1 MLLWGRPTA
10 CRGLLVPRA
19 ARHQSPRLSTQ
30 LPPAALLLLLP
41 TLAFSQTANLSGVVR
56 DPSQA
61 LIPAASITL
70 VSEET
75 AASRSATASSEGS
88 WSLTFLP
95 PGRYRLTVAAPG
107 FQPSTQTGLRLD
119 AGDSRVDVTL
129 QPGSVRTALT
139 VSAESAVLG
148 TDAAGVGTLLP
159 RSLIDNMPLNGR
171 SFQSLIAVTPGVVM
185 TAATF
190 GEQGQ
195 FSVNGQRPNANYF
208 TIDGASANIGVSAGL
223 TLVQSASGSL
233 PGLAATGGTNT
244 LVSVEALEEF
254 HVQTSG
260 AAPEYG
266 RMPGAQIVILTRSG
280 ANQFHGAIFDFFR
293 NDAMDANDWFAN
305 ANHLPKPELRQ
316 HDFGGVLGGPVR
328 LPKLYNGRDR
338 TFFFLSYEGLRLR
351 QPQVLS
357 TDVPSL
363 AARQSA
369 CAACRPFLDAF
380 PLPNRPATHFGFAPF
395 VASYSDVSSLD
406 AASLRIDQHI
416 GSRAIA
422 FARYNYAPS
431 IYTARLY
438 ALSNPI
444 DTRSNTRT
452 LTAGLTFTL
461 SGHANS
467 DLRFNYSD
475 STGQSFGRLDNFGGA
490 VPFNPQLFFP
500 SGIDPNNA
508 FGGYFLSGGVNS
520 SFYLGKN
527 VANSQRQW
535 NLVDSFAYVAGAH
548 QFKFGADWRDI
559 ATRNNPRAYDLMV
572 YFITANGGASGV
584 PAQIVEDA
592 QEDITVYFRNLS
604 LYAQDTWKLSPRL
617 TLTYGLRWE
626 MNPAPTGSQPLY
638 TFTGYQNLSQ
648 MQVAPVGTSLYRT
661 TFGNFAPRFA
671 AAWQLDPATTIRAG
685 WGIYY
690 DLGAG
695 LTGQS
700 AAGFPYFRQ
709 LSLPPPL
716 QFPVSAGKASPLPF
730 TLKPPVGTI
739 YGAQSGLRL
748 PLTYEWNLTVERRI
762 GRTRLLSASYLG
774 AAGRHLLR
782 QTYYENPT
790 PSITEAFLL
799 TNGAFSDFQ
808 SLQAQFQQRLA
819 HGLTLLASYTLG
831 KSLDNES
838 SESDLLLNA
847 TQLNPKQDR
856 GPSTFDIRQ
865 TFTAAFSYS
874 LPGRQALLRNWGVDG
889 MVIAR
894 TATPVDI
901 TYSRDVGFGLT
912 NLRPDL
918 VPGVPLYLYDPLA
931 PGGRMF
937 NPDAFALPETYP
949 GRQGTLGRDVM
960 RGFPLTQANLTL
972 RREFPIHERLKLQ
985 FRVELFNA
993 LNHPSFADPIG
1004 DLFSSTFGVSTQMLG
1019 RSLGQG
1025 GANGGLNPLFQ
1036 VGGPRS
1042 IQLALRMVF

>member
-1 MLLWGRPTA
+1 MKLAILFLG
-10 CRGLLVPRA
+10 A
-19 ARHQSPRLSTQ
+19 A
-30 LPPAALLLLLP
+30 AA
-41 TLAFSQTANLSGVVR
+41 AFSQTATLSGIVR
-56 DPSQA
+56 DASQA
-61 LIPAASITL
+61 VVPAASIAL
-70 VSEET
+70 VNEET
-75 AASRSATASSEGS
+75 GASRYVKASPEGS

-95 PGRYRLTVAAPG
+95 PGRYRLTVEASG
-107 FQPSTQTGLRLD
+107 FQVSTQTGLRLD
-119 AGDSRVDVTL
+119 AGDARVDVTL
-129 QPGSVRTALT
+129 QPGSIGSAIT
-139 VSAESAVLG
+139 VSADSAVLG
-148 TDAAGVGTLLP
+148 TDAAGVGTLIP
-159 RSLIDNMPLNGR
+159 RSLIEDMPLNGR
-171 SFQSLIAVTPGVVM
+171 SFQSLLAVTPGVVM
-185 TAATF
+185 TKATF

-208 TIDGASANIGVSAGL
+208 TIDGVSANVGVSAGL

-244 LVSVEALEEF
+244 LVSVDALEEF

-266 RMPGAQIVILTRSG
+266 RMPGAQVVILTRSG
-280 ANQFHGAIFDFFR
+280 TNQYHGALFDFFR
-293 NDAMDANDWFAN
+293 NDAMDAGDWFAN
-305 ANHLPKPELRQ
+305 ANNLPKPELRQ
-316 HDFGGVLGGPVR
+316 NDFGGVLGGPVR
-328 LPKLYNGRDR
+328 LPRLYNGRDR
-338 TFFFLSYEGLRLR
+338 TFFFFSYEGLRLR

-363 AARQSA
+363 ASRKSA
-369 CAACRPFLDAF
+369 CPACQPFLNAF

-395 VASYSDVSSLD
+395 VASYSDASSLD
-406 AASLRIDQHI
+406 AASLRLDQHI
-416 GSRAIA
+416 ASRAIA

-452 LTAGLTFTL
+452 LTAGLTLTL
-461 SGHANS
+461 SARAND
-467 DLRFNYSD
+467 DLRFNISD

-490 VPFNPQLFFP
+490 VPFAPHLFFP
-500 SGIDPNNA
+500 SDVDPGNA

-535 NLVDSFAYVAGAH
+535 NLVDSFGYVAGDH
-548 QFKFGADWRDI
+548 QFKFGVDWRDI

-592 QEDITVYFRNLS
+592 QQDITVFFRNLS
-604 LYAQDTWKLSPRL
+604 LYAQDTWKLTPRL

-638 TFTGYQNLSQ
+638 TFTGYQNPTQ
-648 MQVAPVGTSLYRT
+648 MQVAPQGASLYRT
-661 TFGNFAPRFA
+661 TYGNFAPRLA
-671 AAWQLDPATTIRAG
+671 VAWQLNPATTLRAG

-695 LTGQS
+695 LTAQS

-716 QFPVSAGKASPLPF
+716 QFPVGPGKADPLPF
-730 TLKPPVGTI
+730 TLKPPIGTI

-748 PLTYEWNLTVERRI
+748 PLTYEWNFTIERRL
-762 GRTRLLSASYLG
+762 GPTRQLTASYIG

-782 QTYYENPT
+782 QSYYENPT
-790 PSITEAFLL
+790 PAIAEAFLL
-799 TNGAFSDFQ
+799 TNAAFSDFE

-819 HGLTLLASYTLG
+819 RGLTALVSYTLG

-847 TQLNPKQDR
+847 AQLNPRQDR
-856 GPSTFDIRQ
+856 GPSAFDIRQ

-874 LPGRQALLRNWGVDG
+874 IPGRRALIRNWGVDG
-889 MVIAR
+889 IVIAR

-912 NLRPDL
+912 NLRPDV
-918 VPGVPLYLYDPLA
+918 VPGVPLYLYDSLA
-931 PGGRMF
+931 AGGRMF
-937 NPDAFALPETYP
+937 NPGAFALPEIYP

-960 RGFPLTQANLTL
+960 RGFPLSQANLTL

-985 FRVELFNA
+985 FRVEMFNA
-993 LNHPSFADPIG
+993 LNHPTFADPIG
-1004 DLFSSTFGVSTQMLG
+1004 DLFSSTFGISTQMLG

>member
-1 MLLWGRPTA
+1 MKLAAVLLS
-10 CRGLLVPRA
+10 A
-19 ARHQSPRLSTQ
+19 A
-30 LPPAALLLLLP
+30 
-41 TLAFSQTANLSGVVR
+41 AFAFAQTANLSGIVR
-56 DPSQA
+56 DTSQA
-61 LIPAASITL
+61 VIPAASIWL

-75 AASRSATASSEGS
+75 GASRSATASSEGS

-95 PGRYRLTVAAPG
+95 PGRYRLTVEAPG

-119 AGDSRVDVTL
+119 AGDARVDVTL
-129 QPGSVRTALT
+129 QPGSVGAAVT
-139 VSAESAVLG
+139 VSADSAVLS
-148 TDAAGVGTLLP
+148 TDSAGVGTLIP
-159 RSLIDNMPLNGR
+159 RSLIDNVPLNGR
-171 SFQSLIAVTPGVVM
+171 SLQSLIAVTPGIVM
-185 TAATF
+185 TKATF

-208 TIDGASANIGVSAGL
+208 TIDGVSANVGVSAGL

-244 LVSVEALEEF
+244 LVSVDALEEF

-266 RMPGAQIVILTRSG
+266 RMPGAQVVILTRSG
-280 ANQFHGAIFDFFR
+280 ANQYHGSLFDFFR
-293 NDAMDANDWFAN
+293 NDVMDANDWFAN
-305 ANHLPKPELRQ
+305 ANSLSKPELRQ
-316 HDFGGVLGGPVR
+316 HDFGGVFGGPVR
-328 LPKLYNGRDR
+328 VPKLYNGHDR
-338 TFFFLSYEGLRLR
+338 TFFFFSYEGLRLR
-351 QPQVLS
+351 QPEVET

-363 AARQSA
+363 AVRKSA
-369 CAACRPFLDAF
+369 CAACQPFLNAF
-380 PLPNRPATHFGFAPF
+380 PLPNRPAGFFGFAPF
-395 VASYSDVSSLD
+395 VSSYSNASSLD
-406 AASLRIDQHI
+406 AASLRLDQHI

-431 IYTARLY
+431 IDTSRLY

-452 LTAGLTFTL
+452 LTAGLTLTL
-461 SGHANS
+461 SAHAND
-467 DLRFNYSD
+467 DLRFSTSD

-490 VPFNPQLFFP
+490 VPFPTQLFFP
-500 SGIDPNNA
+500 SDVDPSNA

-535 NLVDSFAYVAGAH
+535 NLVDSFGYVAGSH
-548 QFKFGADWRDI
+548 QFKFGFDVRDL

-592 QEDITVYFRNLS
+592 QEDITVFFRNFS
-604 LYAQDTWKLSPRL
+604 LYTQDTWKVLPRL

-626 MNPAPTGSQPLY
+626 VNPAPTGSQVLF
-638 TFTGYQNLSQ
+638 TFSGYQSPAQ
-648 MQVAPVGTSLYRT
+648 MQVAPEGASLYRT
-661 TFGNFAPRFA
+661 TFGNFAPRLA
-671 AAWQLDPATTIRAG
+671 AAWQMDPATTIRAG
-685 WGIYY
+685 WGIFY

-709 LSLPPPL
+709 LNLPPPL
-716 QFPVSAGKASPLPF
+716 QFPVAPGVAQPLPF
-730 TLKPPVGTI
+730 TLNPPIGTI

-748 PLTYEWNLTVERRI
+748 PLTYEWNFTVERRF
-762 GRTRLLSASYLG
+762 GQTRELSVSYIG

-790 PSITEAFLL
+790 PNIAEAFLL
-799 TNGAFSDFQ
+799 TNAAFSDFE

-819 HGLTLLASYTLG
+819 RGLTALASYTLG

-856 GPSTFDIRQ
+856 GPSDFDIRR

-874 LPGRQALLRNWGVDG
+874 IPGRRALIRNWGLDG
-889 MVIAR
+889 IVIAR

-918 VPGVPLYLYDPLA
+918 IPGVPLYLYSPLA

-937 NPDAFALPETYP
+937 NPDAFALPDTYP
-949 GRQGTLGRDVM
+949 GRQGTLGRNVM

-972 RREFPIHERLKLQ
+972 RREFPIYERLKLQ
-985 FRVELFNA
+985 FRVEMFNA

-1004 DLFSSTFGVSTQMLG
+1004 DLFSSTFGVSTQMLS

-1036 VGGPRS
+1036 IGGPRS
-1042 IQLALRMVF
+1042 IQLAARLVF

>member
-1 MLLWGRPTA
+1 MRQRLMTGRKPA
-10 CRGLLVPRA
+10 RA
-19 ARHQSPRLSTQ
+19 QPLNLS
-30 LPPAALLLLLP
+30 LAALLFS
-41 TLAFSQTANLSGVVR
+41 AFAFAQTANLSGIVR
-56 DPSQA
+56 DSSQA
-61 LIPAASITL
+61 VIPAASIAL
-70 VSEET
+70 VNEDT
-75 AASRSATASSEGS
+75 GASRSAAASSEGAYS
-88 WSLTFLP
+88 ITFLP
-95 PGRYRLTVAAPG
+95 PGRYRLTIEAPG

-119 AGDSRVDVTL
+119 AGDARVDVTL
-129 QPGSVRTALT
+129 QPGPVGASVT
-139 VSAESAVLG
+139 VSADSAVLG
-148 TDAAGVGTLLP
+148 TDSAGVGTLVP

-171 SFQSLIAVTPGVVM
+171 SFQSLIAITPGVVL
-185 TAATF
+185 TPATF

-195 FSVNGQRPNANYF
+195 FSVNGQRANANYF
-208 TIDGASANIGVSAGL
+208 TLDGASANVGVSAGL

-280 ANQFHGAIFDFFR
+280 TNQYHGALFDFFR

-305 ANHLPKPELRQ
+305 ANNLLKPELRQ
-316 HDFGGVLGGPVR
+316 NDFGGVLGGPVR
-328 LPKLYNGRDR
+328 VPKLYNGHDR
-338 TFFFLSYEGLRLR
+338 TFFFFSYEGLRLR
-351 QPQVLS
+351 QPEVLS

-369 CAACRPFLDAF
+369 CAACQPFLNAF
-380 PLPNRPATHFGFAPF
+380 PLPNRPATHFGFATF
-395 VASYSDVSSLD
+395 VAGYSDVSSLD
-406 AASLRIDQHI
+406 AASLRLDHHF
-416 GSRAIA
+416 GSRAIG

-431 IYTARLY
+431 IYTTRLY

-444 DTRSNTRT
+444 DTRSNTHT
-452 LTAGLTFTL
+452 LTAGLTLTL
-461 SGHANS
+461 SARAND

-475 STGQSFGRLDNFGGA
+475 STGQSHGRLDNFGGA

-500 SGIDPNNA
+500 SDVDPGNS

-535 NLVDSFAYVAGAH
+535 NLVDSFGLIAGSH
-548 QFKFGADWRDI
+548 QFKFGSDWRDI

-592 QEDITVYFRNLS
+592 QQDITVFFRNLS

-617 TLTYGLRWE
+617 TLTYGVRWE
-626 MNPAPTGSQPLY
+626 INPAPTGSLPLY
-638 TFTGYQNLSQ
+638 TFAGYQNLPQ
-648 MQVAPVGTSLYRT
+648 MQLAPAGTSLYRT
-661 TFGNFAPRFA
+661 TFGNFAPRLA
-671 AAWQLDPATTIRAG
+671 AAWQMDSATTIRAG

-709 LSLPPPL
+709 KNLPPPL
-716 QFPVSAGKASPLPF
+716 QFPVPPGIAAPLPF
-730 TLKPPVGTI
+730 TLSPPIGTI
-739 YGAQSGLRL
+739 YGSQSGLRL
-748 PLTYEWNLTVERRI
+748 PLTYEWNFTVERRI
-762 GRTRLLSASYLG
+762 GQARLLSVSYIG

-790 PSITEAFLL
+790 PEIAEAFLL
-799 TNGAFSDFQ
+799 TNGAFSDFE

-819 HGLTLLASYTLG
+819 RGLTLLASYTLG

-847 TQLNPKQDR
+847 SELNPSQDR

-874 LPGRQALLRNWGVDG
+874 IPGRRALIRNWGLDG
-889 MVIAR
+889 MIIAR
-894 TATPVDI
+894 TAAPVDI

-918 VPGVPLYLYDPLA
+918 VPGVPLYLYRPLA

-937 NPDAFALPETYP
+937 NPDAFALPESYP

-960 RGFPLTQANLTL
+960 RGFPLTQVNLTL
-972 RREFPIHERLKLQ
+972 RREFPLRERLKLQ
-985 FRVELFNA
+985 FRVEMFNA

-1004 DLFSSTFGVSTQMLG
+1004 GLFSSAFGVSTQMLG

-1042 IQLALRMVF
+1042 IQPALRLVF